1 MAISHAASPL
11 DIISSVFSA
20 AGRAVLEFFTEVG
33 RARAAKVMYVELAG
47 MSDSELEKMGLQ
59 RNEISQTVYASVYD
73 IV

>member
-1 MAISHAASPL
+1 MAISHAASPV
-11 DIISSVFSA
+11 DIISSAFSA
-20 AGRAVLEFFTEVG
+20 AGRMILEFFTEVG

-73 IV
+73 VV